1 MIHNA
6 KGVVITSAKNKHVK
20 LMSWTDEHAS
30 TVLIDIWFIKW
41 LEYVNAESFP
51 EKNDLQCFQW
61 SKEMSI
67 VYYDLNFKCF
77 SPNPGKNVW
86 DHMSLFVE
94 QRVTIPTWRPRTLVT
109 HRCNFLV
116 IAWDDFSQAN
126 VRLLDIASIPASL
139 LWIHHGMAIGRT
151 ATSSSYGRCPSDVQI
166 ETSTVRCDTLAVEG
180 YIASPK
186 LNFPLTSGKPWDLW
200 VSFSQSAPQ
209 ITEKDLLNPTSMRQW
224 RAFLVYVM
232 RVHLDSIRVCLVNNN
247 PRF

>member
-6 KGVVITSAKNKHVK
+6 KGVVITSAKNKHLK

-30 TVLIDIWFIKW
+30 TVLIDIWFNKMTWIHECRKLSWENW
-41 LEYVNAESFP
+41 LAMLF
-51 EKNDLQCFQW
+51 NDP
-61 SKEMSI
+61 KKMSI

-94 QRVTIPTWRPRTLVT
+94 QTITIPTWRPRTLVT

-180 YIASPK
+180 YIASSR
-186 LNFPLTSGKPWDLW
+186 LNSFLTSGKPWDLHLW
-200 VSFSQSAPQ
+200 VSFSQSAQQ
-209 ITEKDLLNPTSMRQW
+209 ITEKDH
-224 RAFLVYVM
+224 Y
-232 RVHLDSIRVCLVNNN
+232 
-247 PRF
+247 